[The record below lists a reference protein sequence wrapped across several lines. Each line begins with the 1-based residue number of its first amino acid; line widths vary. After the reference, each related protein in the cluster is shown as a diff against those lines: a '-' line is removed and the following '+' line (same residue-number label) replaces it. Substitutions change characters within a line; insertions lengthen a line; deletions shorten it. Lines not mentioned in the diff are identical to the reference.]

1 MLPEVTQLL
10 PGFACSLAQYEATF
24 ASHHA
29 FRTTAPIEGAKPSN
43 WEDEINWCMFH
54 PVANCAVSF
63 AMCPGILPDGM
74 ICGAITT
81 PATPIEAYSGWHASE
96 LIKVK
101 VKARYSG
108 SSSPSPSRPSTPV
121 VDAAAPEEQP
131 VMTRGDPNTDAYR
144 CEICNSV
151 MPLGYAR
158 ADEMYR
164 AYDAV
169 KHNEALNNLIPNEK
183 KRKKRN

>member
-1 MLPEVTQLL
+1 MT
-10 PGFACSLAQYEATF
+10 
-24 ASHHA
+24 
-29 FRTTAPIEGAKPSN
+29 N
-43 WEDEINWCMFH
+43 
-54 PVANCAVSF
+54 PVAHCAVSF

-81 PATPIEAYSGWHASE
+81 PATPIEAYSGWRGTE
-96 LIKVK
+96 LKKVK

-108 SSSPSPSRPSTPV
+108 SRSPSPARPSTPV
-121 VDAAAPEEQP
+121 VDAAAPVEQP
-131 VMTRGDPNTDAYR
+131 VMTRGDPNKDAYR
-144 CEICNSV
+144 CEICNFV

-164 AYDAV
+164 AYNAV